1 MSLFQMS
8 VAGGVLILFIVVIRA
23 LAIHRLPK
31 TTFLALWM
39 IAALRLLLP
48 FSIPL
53 PFNIHIGLDVFS
65 DVVQELPSGNI
76 ASTLPGDS
84 PPSYDIGTAVP
95 SPATEHIS
103 TFEILWLVG
112 VLLLAIYF
120 SISYFRSMRKFRM
133 SIPDNTPYIQN
144 WLTAHQISR
153 PLAVRSS
160 DLISSPLTYGIL
172 HPVILLPKKLDRNDQ
187 VALKYVL
194 THEYVHI
201 RRFDAITKILFAAVL
216 CIHWFNPLVWVMY
229 VLANRDIELSCDTW
243 VIRMMGEKKRS
254 SYALMLIKMEERRN
268 GMSALCSHFG
278 KNAISER
285 IEAIMKF
292 KKTSILACAFALVL
306 VVGATTAFAT
316 SSGAWQEFDLDDL
329 NLTEGHTGTETDNM
343 KIVDSEGIPDQVKDL
358 DQFNLT
364 EGQVGTQSNGMKMID
379 PSDTRGQI
387 LDTDDLDLVEG
398 NVGTENSS
406 MKMFEYTPEEWNDIQ
421 QKIDNGEIVWQH

>member
-53 PFNIHIGLDVFS
+53 TFNIHIGLDVFS

-229 VLANRDIELSCDTW
+229 VLANRDIELSCDAW
-243 VIRMMGEKKRS
+243 VIRMMGEKNRS
-254 SYALMLIKMEERRN
+254 SYALMLIKMEEKRS
-268 GMSALCSHFG
+268 GMSALYSHFG

-343 KIVDSEGIPDQVKDL
+343 KIVDSEDIPDQVKDL
-358 DQFNLT
+358 DQFDLT

-387 LDTDDLDLVEG
+387 LDTDDLNLVEG
-398 NVGTENSS
+398 NVGTETSS

-421 QKIDNGEIVWQH
+421 QKIDNGELVWQY